1 MRFNFAKALA
11 FLFVALLAVLFTSS
25 LRAQEKTKPKETKV
39 VNQDFISMTPD
50 KREPQTG
57 NISLDFK
64 EADIRN
70 VLKVIAFKAG
80 VNIVANPEV
89 AGTVTMQLVDVPWQ
103 KALDIILKTYGLA
116 YESQGNI
123 VMVAPIETMTQ
134 QKQKESE
141 LAQIQ
146 PVQMEVYTLKF
157 LEAQDAKKALEPQ
170 LSARGKIATMEMSG
184 QSGWEFGG
192 IQTGK
197 RTRKGGEESLGRSK
211 TLIVTDIPPVLEKI
225 KEILKTIDKLP
236 QQILIETKIIEVN
249 HDKLRDIGFDFGTGS
264 TGADTTDITQIAVAK
279 RLGQTTE
286 SVGGHLLESQVSPSG
301 FSPKA
306 TGITG
311 ILPYNA
317 GMEAIYKKLTG
328 TQFEVIMH
336 ALEEDVKAN
345 ILSAPHIIA
354 LNNQEASILV
364 GTKYP
369 ILKSDISSQ
378 SAGQV
383 ITSTLD
389 YYQDIGIQLNVV
401 PQISGDDYINM
412 IVHPAVTTTS
422 DYVGTNR
429 YPVIQA
435 REAETRVVLKDGE
448 TMVIGGLTKDVVS
461 KSQTGIPFLRNLP
474 GIGKFFE
481 RDTTDTEKVDL
492 LIFITAK
499 IVKESDYSTEN
510 ISTIQK
516 KMGFPSPVAV
526 ENKKK
531 NTKTRK

>member
-1 MRFNFAKALA
+1 MNFNIPKKTLFLIMLLFLLIGLA
-11 FLFVALLAVLFTSS
+11 YS
-25 LRAQEKTKPKETKV
+25 QEKSNAKEAKPV
-39 VNQDFISMTPD
+39 VQEVVSMTPAP
-50 KREPQTG
+50 REPQSG
-57 NISLDFK
+57 NITLDFK
-64 EADIRN
+64 DADIRN
-70 VLKVIAFKAG
+70 VLKVIAYKAG

-89 AGTVTMQLVDVPWQ
+89 AGTVSMQLVDVPWQ

-116 YESQGNI
+116 HETQGNI

-146 PVQMEVYTLKF
+146 PVQMEVFTLKY

-170 LSARGKIATMEMSG
+170 LSSRGKIAIMEMTG
-184 QSGWEFGG
+184 QGGWEFGG

-197 RTRKGGEESLGRSK
+197 RTRKASEEIMGRSK
-211 TLIVTDIPPVLEKI
+211 TLIVTDIPPVLERI
-225 KEILKTIDKLP
+225 KEILKTIDSLP

-264 TGADTTDITQIAVAK
+264 GGAESTTITQVPVAK
-279 RLGQTTE
+279 YLGDPTE
-286 SVGGHLLESQVSPSG
+286 TVGGHLLESQVSPSG

-306 TGITG
+306 TAISG

-317 GMEAIYKKLTG
+317 GIEAIYKKLTG

-354 LNNQEASILV
+354 MNNQEASILV

-412 IVHPAVTTTS
+412 IVHPAVTSTS

-429 YPVIQA
+429 YPIIQA
-435 REAETRVVLKDGE
+435 REAETRVVIKDGE
-448 TMVIGGLTKDVVS
+448 TIVIGGLTKDIIS
-461 KSQTGIPFLRNLP
+461 KSETGIPFLRSIP
-474 GIGKFFE
+474 GIGKFFQ
-481 RDTTDTEKVDL
+481 RNNTDTEKVDL
-492 LIFITAK
+492 MIFITAR
-499 IVKESDYSTEN
+499 IIKEADYSREK
-510 ISTIQK
+510 ISVLQT
-516 KMGFPSPVAV
+516 KMGFPPIA
-526 ENKKK
+526 EEKKK
-531 NTKTRK
+531 KAKVKK